1 MCWTLLFGLVLASP
15 ASESPLLVEL
25 ELPLGLVVVVLLEL
39 LPPHAVT
46 AIAQAIV
53 TATVSVSRN
62 GRI

>member
-1 MCWTLLFGLVLASP
+1 VETGLVFASP
-15 ASESPLLVEL
+15 ASESVLLEL
-25 ELPLGLVVVVLLEL
+25 ELPLAAVVAELLEL